1 MGWLDR
7 LLGRGVKRVTDNDQ
21 WLAATVT
28 RGDVSSAHGWG
39 AKDRGAQEMLNRAS
53 QWVEVCSRRNAT
65 VCASQPLRLY
75 VPARGGNKERSW
87 SRRVADR
94 NRQKDLR
101 SPVRGKAA
109 QWAEAAGEVE
119 EVFEHPVLELI
130 RNPNPW
136 QRWAEF
142 AHLNFYS
149 LELCGNRYWH
159 VVMGPGGVQALYA
172 MAPQHTRVVPDE
184 NQFVAGYVYGRDGTI
199 EATFDTDEVLH
210 SKFMPSL
217 RNPYYG
223 VGPLAGMFS
232 EADMDAASTASE
244 LARWKNDARPDWA
257 LMVPPESSRPNIE
270 ALEANIESRFRGVS
284 NRGKFLISTLA
295 DIKPL
300 QWSAKEMEYIAGK
313 GDCTKRIL
321 AAFGVPESEVFM
333 NDANLAS
340 SRTGSI
346 QYLRNTVNPRICAQ
360 AEELTETLLPLF
372 GITPGEMWF
381 CYDNPVPSDEA
392 ATATL
397 MVSLVGGR
405 ILTVNEARSELGYEP
420 VEGGDEFP
428 EPVSP
433 FGAQPPMGEPEDDES
448 EPEDDEE
455 DDSEDA
461 GEAEAKA
468 VPPDPAP
475 CPHCGQVHKH
485 THVTKRT
492 KSIHEIGLNLT
503 HGMFFDNA
511 VSRLVSALN
520 SIVPQVTLNGAVDA
534 EELMKRLEPTIQG
547 FTLPSLDIGW
557 SRAAEEVR
565 QDVPPDR
572 GGALNVVPQYAIDAV
587 KRRGVKV
594 AGDVTGTI
602 SAEVTDAIARSLAEG
617 KSRND
622 AMREVAVALGP
633 ANQHKAAL
641 IADTEISRSYIA
653 GNAAVYK
660 EAGIERTEWATAADP
675 CPICEE
681 AAANWNSKAMDAQAS
696 FDEIINGGY
705 ATLDNPRP
713 PQHPRCRCSLEPV
726 IPESWGAKG

>member
-7 LLGRGVKRVTDNDQ
+7 LLHRGVKRVTNERD

-39 AKDRGAQEMLNRAS
+39 AKDRGAVEMLNRAT
-53 QWVEVCSRRNAT
+53 QWVEVCARRNAT
-65 VCASQPLRLY
+65 VCACQPLRLY
-75 VPARGGNKERSW
+75 VPSRKGGKTRSW
-87 SRRVADR
+87 ECGEVRRVTDR
-94 NRQKDLR
+94 KRQKDLR
-101 SPVRGKAA
+101 NPMRGKSA
-109 QWAEAAGEVE
+109 QWAEVAGEFD
-119 EVFEHPVLELI
+119 EVFDHPILELI

-142 AHLNFYS
+142 AHLNYYS
-149 LELCGNRYWH
+149 LELCGNRFWH
-159 VVMGPGGVQALYA
+159 NVMGQGIVSALYT
-172 MAPQHTRVVPDE
+172 MAPQHTRVVPSE
-184 NQFVAGYVYGRDGTI
+184 TAFVAGYVYGRDGTI
-199 EATFDTDEVLH
+199 EAEFETDEVLH
-210 SKFMPSL
+210 CKFMPSL

-223 VGPLAGMFS
+223 VGPLAAMFQ

-244 LARWKNDARPDWA
+244 LARWRNDARPDWA
-257 LMVPPESSRPNIE
+257 LMLPPESSRPNVE

-284 NRGKFLISTLA
+284 NRGKFLITTGT

-321 AAFGVPESEVFM
+321 AAFGIPESEVFM

-340 SRTGSI
+340 SRTGSV
-346 QYLRNTVNPRICAQ
+346 QYMRNTIAPRVYAQ
-360 AEELTETLLPLF
+360 AEELTQTLLPLF
-372 GITPGEMWF
+372 GIEPGEMWF
-381 CYDNPVPSDEA
+381 SIDNPVPSDEA

-405 ILTVNEARSELGYEP
+405 ILTVNEARSELGYDP
-420 VEGGDEFP
+420 VDGGDEFP
-428 EPVSP
+428 EPVDPFASQSP
-433 FGAQPPMGEPEDDES
+433 QGNQDDES
-448 EPEDDEE
+448 DDEE
-455 DDSEDA
+455 SEDA
-461 GEAEAKA
+461 EEAETKA
-468 VPPDPAP
+468 VSADPAP

-485 THVTKRT
+485 THVTRRT

-503 HGMFFDNA
+503 HSMFFDNA
-511 VSRLVSALN
+511 VGRLASALN
-520 SIVPQVTLNGAVDA
+520 SIVPGVTLNGAVDA
-534 EELMKRLEPTIQG
+534 DELMKRLEPTIQG

-587 KRRGVKV
+587 KRRGAKV

-602 SAEVTDAIARSLAEG
+602 SAEVTDAIARSLANG
-617 KSRND
+617 LSRTD

-675 CPICEE
+675 CPICE
-681 AAANWNSKAMDAQAS
+681 AAAAEWNSKAMDAQAS

-726 IPESWGAKG
+726 IPDSWGANG